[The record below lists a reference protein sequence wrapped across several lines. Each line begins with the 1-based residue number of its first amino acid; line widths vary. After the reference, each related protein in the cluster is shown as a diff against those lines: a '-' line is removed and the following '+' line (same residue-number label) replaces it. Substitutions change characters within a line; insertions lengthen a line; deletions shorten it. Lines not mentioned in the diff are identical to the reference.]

1 MNLIEKAKINRADW
15 DDDNVKLEVLRL
27 KIAIE
32 VDDSASTTN
41 TGATDKK
48 NNPMFQLKDLFKEN
62 I

>member
-41 TGATDKK
+41 TGAPDKK
-48 NNPMFQLKDLFKEN
+48 LNPMFQLKDLFKEN